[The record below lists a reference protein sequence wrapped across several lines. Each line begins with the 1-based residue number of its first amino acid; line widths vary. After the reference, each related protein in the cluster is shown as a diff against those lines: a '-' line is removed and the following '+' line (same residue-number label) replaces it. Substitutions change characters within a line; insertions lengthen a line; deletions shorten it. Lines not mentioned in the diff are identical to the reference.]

1 MSVMVV
7 AEKPS
12 VARDIARVLGAN
24 RKGEGLLEGNG
35 YVVTWAIGHLVGLA
49 EPHQVRSEWKR
60 WDRALLP
67 MIPSDWPLVVL
78 ERTQAQFGVLRK
90 ALNDASVERII
101 CATDA
106 GREGELIFRFI
117 YEAAKCRKPVSRLW
131 ISSLTDQAI
140 RDGFKKLRSATEYE
154 PLAAAARGRSQADW
168 LVGMNLSRA
177 YGLSMALPLSVGRV
191 QTPTLAMVVERELE
205 IRNFKP
211 EDYLEVVATFS
222 PRAGAQYRGTWF
234 RTPSGK
240 VEGTPAWLLRR
251 LTADGK
257 EAAEIVARARRGR
270 AHIESLRSETR
281 RMPPPLLYDLT
292 ELQRHANRLHGLS
305 AQRTLAAAQ
314 SLYEKHKLLS
324 YPRTDSRHISQDVA
338 ATLPEVVRAISSPYA
353 ALLAPGT
360 GQRPLGR
367 RFVDDSKVTDHH
379 AIIPTD
385 RTANLAALSP
395 DERRLYDLVC
405 RRLLEAWHGD
415 HVWDVTT
422 VITAIHTDSPA
433 HVDRFKSTG
442 TAVREVGW
450 KVLDPGAEN
459 RSPPTAKDK
468 TDNAADEESQAL
480 PSGLAQGQAQTVLD
494 AQAVKKTTRPPP
506 RYTEA
511 TLLTAMETAGAALDD
526 KELSAAMK
534 ERGLGTPATRAA
546 IIETLLARDYLV
558 RRGKVLEATDK
569 GIGLIAAVDPMVKSP
584 AMTGDWEARL
594 KRIERGQDTLD
605 AFMAAIERYVR
616 EVVDRVPPPGGA
628 AARPGPGESRAPPID
643 DSELERRIL
652 GALRTRNGQS
662 TGRLCR
668 ALVGENA
675 ADRRRFEAVLS
686 KLSARG
692 ALKTTD
698 DVFETGGRRI
708 PFKRAWLAGTA
719 LPEGGTPTDA
729 SSKRGRPQRRGRAPA
744 SGARTRRPR
753 TSRGTRA
760 PPR

>member
-1 MSVMVV
+1 MSVVIV

-12 VARDIARVLGAN
+12 VARDIARVLGAHK
-24 RKGEGLLEGNG
+24 KGEGLLEGNG

-78 ERTQAQFGVLRK
+78 EKTRAQFAVIRK
-90 ALNDASVERII
+90 ALNDASVERVI

-117 YEAAKCRKPVSRLW
+117 YEAAKCRRPVSRLW

-140 RDGFKKLRSATEYE
+140 RDGFRKLKHAAEYE
-154 PLAAAARGRSQADW
+154 PLADAARGRSRADW

-177 YGLSMALPLSVGRV
+177 YGLSMSQPLSVGRV

-222 PRAGAQYRGTWF
+222 PRAGVQYRGTWF
-234 RTPSGK
+234 RVPAGK
-240 VEGTPAWLLRR
+240 GDGTPAWQLRR
-251 LTADGK
+251 LAADGK
-257 EAAEIVARARRGR
+257 EAAEIVDRARRGR
-270 AHIESLRSETR
+270 ARIETLRAETR
-281 RMPPPLLYDLT
+281 RMAPPLLYDLT
-292 ELQRHANRLHGLS
+292 ELQRHANRLYGLS

-324 YPRTDSRHISQDVA
+324 YPRTDSRHISRDVA
-338 ATLPEVVRAISSPYA
+338 ATLPEAVRAISAHYPG
-353 ALLAPGT
+353 LLAPGT
-360 GQRPLGR
+360 GERPLGP
-367 RFVDDSKVTDHH
+367 RFVDDAKVTDHH

-385 RTANLAALSP
+385 RVANLSALSP

-405 RRLLEAWHGD
+405 RRLLSAWHGD

-422 VITAIHTDSPA
+422 VITAIHTESPD
-433 HVDRFKSTG
+433 HLDRFKSVG
-442 TAVREVGW
+442 TAVREPGW
-450 KVLDPGAEN
+450 KILDPGSEHRA
-459 RSPPTAKDK
+459 PTSAKDK
-468 TDNAADEESQAL
+468 KEDGGDEESQAL

-494 AQAVKKTTRPPP
+494 AQAVKKTTRPPA
-506 RYTEA
+506 RHTEA
-511 TLLTAMETAGAALDD
+511 TLLTAMETAGATLDD

-558 RRGKVLEATDK
+558 RRGKALEATDK
-569 GIGLIAAVDPMVKSP
+569 GIALIAAVDPIVKSP
-584 AMTGDWEARL
+584 VMTGDWEARL
-594 KRIERGQDTLD
+594 KRIERGQDNLD

-616 EVVDRVPPPGGA
+616 EVVDRVPPPSGPA
-628 AARPGPGESRAPPID
+628 MRRSRPAEAAPPPPVD
-643 DSELERRIL
+643 DAELERRIL

-662 TGRLCR
+662 TGRMCR
-668 ALVGENA
+668 EMVGDGA

-686 KLSARG
+686 KLATRG

-698 DVFETGGRRI
+698 EVFETDGRRI

-719 LPEGGTPTDA
+719 VPGTPP
-729 SSKRGRPQRRGRAPA
+729 KRRGRGPSTGTRTTKPRA
-744 SGARTRRPR
+744 TRRAR
-753 TSRGTRA
+753 
-760 PPR
+760 